1 MENIVYIGLGSN
13 IGDRIG
19 FIQQAVKMLADYNE
33 IKVLETS
40 SFYETEP
47 YGFKDQA
54 WFINAAV
61 KISTTLTPVEL
72 LRICQHIEDKLGRK
86 RTIKWGPRVIDMDI
100 LTYGDEI
107 IADDIL
113 TIPHSGTYDRACCI
127 VPLLE
132 IADDFIHPVMQ
143 KSIDEIYQNLE
154 FPEEVY
160 LYGTNPHEIGEEH

>member
-1 MENIVYIGLGSN
+1 MAIVYIGLGSN
-13 IGDRIG
+13 LGDRLG
-19 FIQQAVKMLADYNE
+19 FIQQAVQMLDFHDA

-47 YGFKDQA
+47 YGVKEQE

-61 KISTTLTPVEL
+61 KVSTSLTPVEV
-72 LRICQHIEDKLGRK
+72 LRVCQHIEEKLGRK
-86 RTIKWGPRVIDMDI
+86 REMKWGPRVIDLDI
-100 LTYGDEI
+100 LLYDEQI

-113 TIPHSGTYDRACCI
+113 TIPHPATYDRACCI

-132 IADDFIHPVMQ
+132 IAEDLIHPILQ
-143 KSIDEIYQNLE
+143 KDMDEIYQNLE

-160 LYGTNPHEIGEEH
+160 LYGTKPHEIE

>member
-1 MENIVYIGLGSN
+1 MAIVYIGLGSN
-13 IGDRIG
+13 LGDRLG
-19 FIQQAVKMLADYNE
+19 FIQQAVQMLDFHDA

-47 YGFKDQA
+47 YGVKDQE

-61 KISTTLTPVEL
+61 KVETSLTPVEV
-72 LRICQHIEDKLGRK
+72 LRVCQHIEEKLGRK
-86 RTIKWGPRVIDMDI
+86 REMKWGPRVIDLDI
-100 LTYGDEI
+100 LLYDEQI

-113 TIPHSGTYDRACCI
+113 TIPHPATYDRACCI

-132 IADDFIHPVMQ
+132 IAEELIHPILQ
-143 KSIDEIYQNLE
+143 KDMDEIYQNLE

-160 LYGTNPHEIGEEH
+160 LYGTKPQEIE

>member
-1 MENIVYIGLGSN
+1 MAIVYIGLGSN
-13 IGDRIG
+13 LGDRLG
-19 FIQQAVKMLADYNE
+19 FIQQAVQMLDFHDA

-47 YGFKDQA
+47 YGVKDQE

-61 KISTTLTPVEL
+61 KVSTSLTPVEV
-72 LRICQHIEDKLGRK
+72 LRVCQHIEEKLGRK
-86 RTIKWGPRVIDMDI
+86 REMKWGPRVIDLDI
-100 LTYGDEI
+100 LLYDEEI

-113 TIPHSGTYDRACCI
+113 TIPHPATYDRACCI

-132 IADDFIHPVMQ
+132 IAEELVHPILQ
-143 KSIDEIYQNLE
+143 KDMDEIYQNLE

-160 LYGTNPHEIGEEH
+160 LYGTKPQEIE